1 MNLFFIL
8 FKDYTEIMVELYGS
22 ILNDSTSVLEQCG
35 FKTVRILNS
44 IIYLMNILSILYIII

>member
-8 FKDYTEIMVELYGS
+8 FKDYTEIMVVLYGS
-22 ILNDSTSVLEQCG
+22 ILNDSTSVLEQHG